1 MTDDNEQNARDERIL
16 ILAPTGRDASMTERF
31 LHDAG
36 LLSAVC
42 AGIEDFRSKL
52 SEGAGLIFLTEEA
65 LIPETI
71 APLIKALREQPPW
84 SDVPIIVL
92 TSGGENSANA
102 ESLAAISEAGNV
114 TLIERPVRLA
124 TLLSALKSALRA
136 RHRQYDARDFLIS
149 ETRTK
154 EALTQSEE
162 RLRLALDA
170 ARLGAWQFDFDTLAL
185 ECTDICK
192 ANLGLPPEADFS
204 YEDFIAAVHPDD
216 RENINSTLKNAL
228 GKQEEYK
235 DEYRIVWRDNS
246 LHWILVQG
254 SAKYDQSGRAHRI
267 AGVML
272 DITERKEAEKVREE
286 LLESEQKARAAAE
299 TANRLKDD
307 FLATVSHELRTPL
320 NAILGWTNL
329 LSSGRL
335 NAEDTSRALQTVRRN
350 AKNQAEII
358 EDLLDVSRILSGKL
372 NLQMKSIDPLE
383 LVKTAVES
391 LKPAAD
397 AKKIRLAQTI
407 ENGVAPISGDA
418 GRLQQVIWNLLSNAV
433 KFTPEG
439 GEIEIKVGRALDDEN
454 LEIVVRD
461 TGSGI
466 KPEFLPLVFD
476 RFLQA
481 DGSTTRA
488 HGGLGL
494 GLAIVRHLVELHGGK
509 VLAESEGEGRGATFT
524 LKFPLAQTNDR
535 NTETGTESLT
545 DDKNG
550 DDALDF
556 EGRLAGV
563 EVLVVDDEA
572 DNLELIKTFL
582 ERCGARVAAAKSMP
596 EALARLEQSA
606 PDVLISDIGMPEADG
621 YELIRAVRRL
631 PPERG
636 GGVPAVALT
645 AYARLEDKTRALESG
660 FQKHLSKPMEFAEL
674 VATVADIAKYKQ

>member
-42 AGIEDFRSKL
+42 AGIEDFRGKL

-71 APLIKALREQPPW
+71 APLIKALREQPSW
-84 SDVPIIVL
+84 SDVPMVVL
-92 TSGGENSANA
+92 TSGGGENPANA
-102 ESLAAISEAGNV
+102 ESLAAVSEAGNV

-162 RLRLALDA
+162 RLRMALDA

-192 ANLGLPPEADFS
+192 ANLGLPPEIDFS

-216 RENINSTLKNAL
+216 RENINSKLKNAL

-235 DEYRIVWRDNS
+235 DEYRILWRDNS
-246 LHWILVQG
+246 LHWILIQG
-254 SAKYDQSGRAHRI
+254 SARYDESGRAHTI

-272 DITERKEAEKVREE
+272 DVTERKLAETVREE
-286 LLESEQKARAAAE
+286 LLESEKKARAAAE

-329 LSSGRL
+329 LTSGRL
-335 NAEDTSRALQTVRRN
+335 NAEDTARALQTVQRN

-372 NLQMKSIDPLE
+372 NLQMKSVNPLE

-391 LKPAAD
+391 LKPTAD
-397 AKKIRLAQTI
+397 AKRIRLIQTI

-418 GRLQQVIWNLLSNAV
+418 GRLQQIIWNLLSNAV
-433 KFTPEG
+433 KFTPDG
-439 GEIEIKVGRALDDEN
+439 GEIEIKIRRGGDN

-494 GLAIVRHLVELHGGK
+494 GLAIVRHLVELHNGT

-524 LKFPLAQTNDR
+524 LRFPLAQTTDR
-535 NTETGTESLT
+535 NTETEIESLT
-545 DDKNG
+545 GEKKTA
-550 DDALDF
+550 ALDF

-563 EVLVVDDEA
+563 KVLVVDDEA

-582 ERCGARVAAAKSMP
+582 ERCGASVAEAKSMP
-596 EALARLEQSA
+596 EALSRLEQSV

-636 GGVPAVALT
+636 GSVPAVALT

>member
-1 MTDDNEQNARDERIL
+1 MTDTNAQNSRDERIL
-16 ILAPTGRDASMTERF
+16 ILAPTGRDALLTARF
-31 LHDAG
+31 LSDAG
-36 LLSAVC
+36 LVSAIC
-42 AGIEDFRSKL
+42 AGIEDFRREL

-71 APLIKALREQPPW
+71 APLIGTLREQPPW
-84 SDVPIIVL
+84 SDIPIIVL
-92 TSGGENSANA
+92 TSDGGENPANV
-102 ESLAAISEAGNV
+102 ESLSAISEAGNV
-114 TLIERPVRLA
+114 TLIERPVRLV

-149 ETRTK
+149 ETRTN
-154 EALTQSEE
+154 EALSQSEE

-170 ARLGAWQFDFDTLAL
+170 ARLGAWQFDFDTLKL

-204 YEDFIAAVHPDD
+204 YEDFIAAIHPDD

-254 SAKYDQSGRAHRI
+254 SAKYDESGRAHTI

-272 DITERKEAEKVREE
+272 DITERKLAEEVREE
-286 LLESEQKARAAAE
+286 LLESEKKARAAAE

-329 LSSGRL
+329 LTSGRL
-335 NAEDTSRALQTVRRN
+335 NAEDTARALQTVQRN

-372 NLQMKSIDPLE
+372 NLQMKSVDPLE

-397 AKKIRLAQTI
+397 AKQIRLMQTI

-494 GLAIVRHLVELHGGK
+494 GLAIVRHLVELHNGT

-524 LKFPLAQTNDR
+524 LRFPLAQTTDR
-535 NTETGTESLT
+535 NTEAETEFLTGE
-545 DDKNG
+545 KN

-556 EGRLAGV
+556 DGRLAGV
-563 EVLVVDDEA
+563 KVLVVDDEE

-582 ERCGARVAAAKSMP
+582 ERCGASVAAAKSMP
-596 EALARLEQSA
+596 EALSRLEESI

-631 PPERG
+631 PPESG
-636 GGVPAVALT
+636 GSVPAVALT

-674 VATVADIAKYKQ
+674 VATVADISKYKR